1 MRENTKSQIGRS
13 WIKDLKKV
21 IANKTRR
28 FFLQYP
34 PFGDLKVAKPDRILF
49 KSRSG
54 NKWDIMYECSKVSEP
69 LFSVICILLVG
80 GFPNILDGDD
90 DDAAEEEW

>member
-1 MRENTKSQIGRS
+1 M
-13 WIKDLKKV
+13 
-21 IANKTRR
+21 
-28 FFLQYP
+28 
-34 PFGDLKVAKPDRILF
+34 
-49 KSRSG
+49 
-54 NKWDIMYECSKVSEP
+54 SEP

>member
-1 MRENTKSQIGRS
+1 
-13 WIKDLKKV
+13 
-21 IANKTRR
+21 
-28 FFLQYP
+28 
-34 PFGDLKVAKPDRILF
+34 
-49 KSRSG
+49 
-54 NKWDIMYECSKVSEP
+54 MYECSKVSEP